1 MARIFP
7 RLAAALVAVLCG
19 IPSTSSALAGAV
31 GDNCRLKGIKLQG
44 KVQVVEHFPDL
55 KVQVV
60 EHFPDLKV
68 KQVTHFPDACG
79 KWQVVEHFPD
89 FKVQFVEHF
98 PDLKIQY
105 VEHFPGVP

>member
-44 KVQVVEHFPDL
+44 